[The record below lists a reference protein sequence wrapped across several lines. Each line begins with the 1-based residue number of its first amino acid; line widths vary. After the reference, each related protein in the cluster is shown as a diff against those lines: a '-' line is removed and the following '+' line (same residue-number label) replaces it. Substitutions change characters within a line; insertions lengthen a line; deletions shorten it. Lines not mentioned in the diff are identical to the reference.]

1 MQGRAGQ
8 GRARQSRTESVPAI
22 AVWLLTPN
30 ISGSPSA
37 DVMKDT
43 TWDRQLIN
51 KYRDR
56 ERESVGQQ
64 KAEGRRYQGVRNRL
78 SGAHNEHITA

>member
-1 MQGRAGQ
+1 
-8 GRARQSRTESVPAI
+8 
-22 AVWLLTPN
+22 
-30 ISGSPSA
+30 
-37 DVMKDT
+37 MKDT